1 MSSREFAKSLI
12 DQIPESKMMY
22 IIAYLQG
29 AALPDEMPNAE
40 TRAAIEEVDEMIAGG
55 QGEHFAGS
63 TENFLTLLTA
73 N

>member
-1 MSSREFAKSLI
+1 MKSDDFAEAFENKIKFL
-12 DQIPESKMMY
+12 
-22 IIAYLQG
+22 
-29 AALPDEMPNAE
+29 NAE

-55 QGEHFAGS
+55 QGDHFAGS